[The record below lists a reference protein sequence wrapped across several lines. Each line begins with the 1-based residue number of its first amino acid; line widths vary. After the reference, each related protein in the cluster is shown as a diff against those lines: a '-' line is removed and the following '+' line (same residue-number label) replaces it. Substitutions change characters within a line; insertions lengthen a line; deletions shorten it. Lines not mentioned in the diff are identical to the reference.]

1 MSTNTLFTPRPPFQ
15 QAATFAALHSPGT
28 KWVGRAKNYPRM
40 RKVLFLTLIVALVG
54 VSCSDFNKA
63 VKSSSI
69 PVKMAA
75 AEKYYAI
82 GAAGSAPGATRK
94 QKRHAGGGYERAL
107 PLLEELTAL
116 TRGDTLFERVS
127 YLYARSY
134 FGIKDYVLAGYYLE
148 NFSRTF
154 PTSKYAEECSFLSA
168 MCQYKESPEHELDQT
183 STEAAIDQF
192 QIFLSQYPNTGLI
205 DSCNTLIDQLRRKL
219 EKKEFANAMQY
230 VKTRHYEAA
239 GIALRNFIK
248 KWPNS
253 RYREEVLYNTLLT
266 DHDLALYSVDTKK
279 AQRLAEGMRSFDT
292 FADAFPQ
299 GQLLK
304 DAQRLRDDLT
314 RLQEKLNRTP
324 VTATE
329 P

>member
-1 MSTNTLFTPRPPFQ
+1 
-15 QAATFAALHSPGT
+15 
-28 KWVGRAKNYPRM
+28 M
-40 RKVLFLTLIVALVG
+40 RKVLLLTLVAVLFG
-54 VSCSDFNKA
+54 TSCSDFNKA
-63 VKSSSI
+63 VKASGEGAI
-69 PVKMAA
+69 RIKMTA
-75 AEKYYAI
+75 AEKYYSI
-82 GAAGSAPGATRK
+82 GAAGTAPGATRK
-94 QKRHAGGGYERAL
+94 QKRKASGGYERAL
-107 PLLEELTAL
+107 PLLEELNAL

-127 YLYARSY
+127 YLYAKSY
-134 FGIKDYVLAGYYLE
+134 FGIKDYILAGYYLE

-192 QIFLSQYPNTGLI
+192 QLFLSQYPNTGLT

-219 EKKEFANAMQY
+219 EKKEHANAMLY
-230 VKTRHYEAA
+230 VKTLHYEAA
-239 GIALRNFIK
+239 GIALRNFVK
-248 KWPNS
+248 RWPNS
-253 RYREEVLYNTLLT
+253 PYREEVLFNILLT
-266 DHDLALYSVDTKK
+266 DHDFAINSVDSKK

-299 GQLLK
+299 GELIK

-314 RLQEKLNRTP
+314 RLREKLDRTP

>member
-1 MSTNTLFTPRPPFQ
+1 MRKALLHTVL
-15 QAATFAALHSPGT
+15 AALLGT
-28 KWVGRAKNYPRM
+28 
-40 RKVLFLTLIVALVG
+40 
-54 VSCSDFNKA
+54 SCSDFNKA
-63 VKSSSI
+63 VKASGEGAVQI
-69 PVKMAA
+69 KMTT

-82 GAAGSAPGATRK
+82 GAAGTAPGATRK
-94 QKRHAGGGYERAL
+94 QRRHSSGGYERAL

-127 YLYARSY
+127 YLYSKSY
-134 FGIKDYVLAGYYLE
+134 FGIKDYVMAGYYLE
-148 NFSRTF
+148 NFSKTF

-168 MCQYKESPEHELDQT
+168 MCQYKESPGHELDQT
-183 STEAAIDQF
+183 ATEAAIDQF
-192 QIFLSQYPNTGLI
+192 QLFLSQYPNTGLT

-219 EKKEFANAMQY
+219 EQKEHANAMLY
-230 VKTRHYEAA
+230 VKTRHYESG
-239 GIALRNFIK
+239 GIALRNFVK

-253 RYREEVLYNTLLT
+253 RYREEVLYHILLT

-299 GQLLK
+299 GELLK

>member
-1 MSTNTLFTPRPPFQ
+1 
-15 QAATFAALHSPGT
+15 
-28 KWVGRAKNYPRM
+28 M
-40 RKVLFLTLIVALVG
+40 RKILLLSLLLAVLGTA
-54 VSCSDFNKA
+54 CSDFNKA
-63 VKSSSI
+63 VKADGEGAVRI
-69 PVKMAA
+69 KMTA

-82 GAAGSAPGATRK
+82 GAAGSAPGATKK
-94 QKRHAGGGYERAL
+94 QKRRATGGYERAL

-127 YLYARSY
+127 YLYAKSY
-134 FGIKDYVLAGYYLE
+134 YGIKDYILAGYYLE

-168 MCQYKESPEHELDQT
+168 MCQYKESPGHELDQT

-192 QIFLSQYPNTGLI
+192 QLFLSQYPNTGLT

-219 EKKEFANAMQY
+219 EKKEHANAMQY

-253 RYREEVLYNTLLT
+253 AYREEVLYNILLT
-266 DHDLALYSVDTKK
+266 DHDLAMFSVDAKK
-279 AQRLAEGMRSFDT
+279 AQRLAEGIRSFDT

-299 GQLLK
+299 GALLK
-304 DAQRLRDDLT
+304 DAQRLRDDLD
-314 RLQEKLNRTP
+314 RLKEKLDRTP

>member
-1 MSTNTLFTPRPPFQ
+1 
-15 QAATFAALHSPGT
+15 
-28 KWVGRAKNYPRM
+28 M
-40 RKVLFLTLIVALVG
+40 RKVLLLSLLAALFG
-54 VSCSDFNKA
+54 TSCSDFNKA
-63 VKSSSI
+63 VKASGEGAVRI
-69 PVKMAA
+69 KMTA
-75 AEKYYAI
+75 AEKYYAV
-82 GAAGSAPGATRK
+82 GAAGSVPGATRK
-94 QKRHAGGGYERAL
+94 QRHHSSGGYERAL
-107 PLLEELTAL
+107 PLLEELSSL

-127 YLYARSY
+127 YLYSKSY

-148 NFSRTF
+148 NFSKTF

-192 QIFLSQYPNTGLI
+192 QFFLAQYPNTALT

-219 EKKEFANAMQY
+219 EKKEHANAMLY
-230 VKTRHYEAA
+230 VRTRHYGSA
-239 GIALRNFIK
+239 GIALRNFVK

-253 RYREEVLYNTLLT
+253 PYREEVLYNILLT
-266 DHDLALYSVDTKK
+266 DHDLAMFSVDTKK
-279 AQRLAEGMRSFDT
+279 AQLLAEGMHSFDT

-299 GQLLK
+299 GEMLK
-304 DAQRLRDDLT
+304 DAQRLRDDLA

-324 VTATE
+324 VTVTE